1 MHLEGVRK
9 GSMTQ
14 AGLVSGMETLLQAKG
29 VRQEGKEREKEKQE
43 GGRRMEEEGWRS
55 RWRGIDGEGGERAK
69 Q

>member
-29 VRQEGKEREKEKQE
+29 VRQEGKEREKGKQE
-43 GGRRMEEEGWRS
+43 GGRRMEE
-55 RWRGIDGEGGERAK
+55 
-69 Q
+69 